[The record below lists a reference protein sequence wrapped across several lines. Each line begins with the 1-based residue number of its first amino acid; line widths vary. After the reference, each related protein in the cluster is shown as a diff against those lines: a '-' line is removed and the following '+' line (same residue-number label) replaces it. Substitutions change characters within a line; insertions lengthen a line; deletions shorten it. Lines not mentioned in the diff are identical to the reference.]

1 MVNIHVFKSQDMFAE
16 FGGVPVFLGHYRNDA
31 VWFLCL
37 VLEIVFYQ
45 YEARIRS
52 VIVQL
57 NPLKSVG

>member
-1 MVNIHVFKSQDMFAE
+1 MFAE

-37 VLEIVFYQ
+37 VFEIVFYQ